1 MLKIA
6 IVAII
11 LVFLISF
18 LNSFF
23 RSLIF
28 DTKNQQKESS
38 RSIGA
43 DLDNRKEINYDN
55 LLIRINELRLNESL
69 PQFKVNFGLQ
79 NFAVARAEEINN
91 TSTFTHLSKLK
102 IENYSK
108 SFSLTGELI
117 ASNYLTTGDVINGW
131 LKSPTHRDIL
141 LSKEFD
147 SIGIGIVKD
156 NPKLED
162 IIVVELGKHY

>member
-1 MLKIA
+1 MLK
-6 IVAII
+6 VAVVTIT
-11 LVFLISF
+11 LVFLLSF

-28 DTKNQQKESS
+28 DTKNQQNESNRLVKTDS
-38 RSIGA
+38 
-43 DLDNRKEINYDN
+43 DNRKEINYDN
-55 LLIRINELRLNESL
+55 ILIRINELRLKESL
-69 PQFKVNFGLQ
+69 PQLKVNFGLQ

-91 TSTFTHLSKLK
+91 ASTFTHLSKLRV
-102 IENYSK
+102 ENYSR

-117 ASNYLTTGDVINGW
+117 ASNYLTTDDVINGW

-141 LSKEFD
+141 LSKDFD
-147 SIGIGIVKD
+147 SIGIGIVKN

-162 IIVVELGKHY
+162 IVVVELGKP